1 MTETVVITGASAGIG
16 RATAELFG
24 RRGANVVLIARG
36 EDGLEAAADA
46 VRSAGGS
53 ALAVPTDVADFDAVE
68 RAAEQAEDRF
78 GPIDVWVNVAFTSVF
93 APFWEIKPD
102 EFRRVTEVS
111 YLGFVHGTMA
121 ALARMRPRDRGTIV
135 QVGSALGYRAI
146 PLQSAYCGAKHAV
159 NGFTES
165 VRCELLHE
173 GSKVRITVV
182 QMPAVNTPQFSW
194 VLSRLPRHPQPVP
207 PIYQPEV
214 AAQGVVFAADHADRK
229 EHWVGASTAGTI
241 LAQKFAAPVLDRYL
255 ARTGFDSQQT
265 SEPVEPGRPNNLW
278 QPVDQSPG
286 SDEGAHGV
294 FDDRAHARSAQLT
307 VTERVE
313 EAGATV
319 RRALGSLLDAARAR
333 TPQHPWSAA
342 TSQPTEAGALTAD
355 QPTRAADA
363 DGLASDADAR
373 PADAPATDAG
383 PPPVD
388 HAANLASH
396 GTSLSDPG
404 TSLADPDTAVTDH
417 DTSVTDIDPSLP
429 EPNVAAGVDEQ
440 APSVNRHS
448 FLDDIETP
456 LADQDGRSV
465 DYDAPVADED
475 SSWTDQGVVP
485 PTQVDVPPGQ
495 SVVPPTQADL
505 PPGQSTASATFPDDG
520 SAVDGTKPANGAEG
534 TVPLRLEDLSHERTD
549 ASPAEGYALPAE
561 GDGPPAEG
569 YASSNEGSAQ
579 AEGYPSAGEHAD
591 SGEQAYQEG
600 HAYPD
605 EHTDPAGQPSNQS

>member
-1 MTETVVITGASAGIG
+1 VTETVVITGASAGIG

-36 EDGLEAAADA
+36 EDGLRAAADA
-46 VRSAGGS
+46 VEAAGGS

-165 VRCELLHE
+165 VRTELLHE
-173 GSKVRITVV
+173 GSKVRITIV

-194 VLSRLPRHPQPVP
+194 VLSRLPRQPQPVP

-241 LAQKFAAPVLDRYL
+241 IAQKFAAPVLDRYL

-265 SEPVEPGRPNNLW
+265 DERAVPGRPNNLW
-278 QPVDQSPG
+278 QPVDQAPG

-294 FDDRAHARSAQLT
+294 FDNRAHGRSAQLT

-319 RRALGSLLDAARAR
+319 RRALGSLLGAARSRPA
-333 TPQHPWSAA
+333 QHPWSAA
-342 TSQPTEAGALTAD
+342 TSQQADSDALPASEWEAPPSGQDEPPSGQDDAPSGQDGSPSGLGNASAEPGNAPAAEQGTA
-355 QPTRAADA
+355 
-363 DGLASDADAR
+363 ASDAGAP
-373 PADAPATDAG
+373 PADHD
-383 PPPVD
+383 
-388 HAANLASH
+388 ANLADH
-396 GTSLSDPG
+396 D

-417 DTSVTDIDPSLP
+417 DTSVPTVDASLP
-429 EPNVAAGVDEQ
+429 EPNVVSVVDED
-440 APSVNRHS
+440 APSANRHS
-448 FLDDIETP
+448 FLDDIDSP
-456 LADQDGRSV
+456 LGEQDARSV
-465 DYDAPVADED
+465 GQDAPAPGAEPVEAWQ
-475 SSWTDQGVVP
+475 SGQGPVP
-485 PTQVDVPPGQ
+485 PTQIDVPPGHSAAPSTQ
-495 SVVPPTQADL
+495 DAAPPTGGPSPLDL
-505 PPGQSTASATFPDDG
+505 EGLSRDQPDAAQDQG
-520 SAVDGTKPANGAEG
+520 
-534 TVPLRLEDLSHERTD
+534 D
-549 ASPAEGYALPAE
+549 ASPGE
-561 GDGPPAEG
+561 
-569 YASSNEGSAQ
+569 SAP
-579 AEGYPSAGEHAD
+579 EAD
-591 SGEQAYQEG
+591 
-600 HAYPD
+600 
-605 EHTDPAGQPSNQS
+605 QPSERL

>member
-1 MTETVVITGASAGIG
+1 VTETVVITGASAGIG

-36 EDGLEAAADA
+36 EDGLAAAADA
-46 VRSAGGS
+46 VRSAGGT
-53 ALAVPTDVADFDAVE
+53 ALAVPADVADFDAVE

-241 LAQKFAAPVLDRYL
+241 MAQKFAAPVLDRYL

-265 SEPVEPGRPNNLW
+265 SERVEPGRPSNLW
-278 QPVDQSPG
+278 QPVDQPPG

-294 FDDRAHARSAQLT
+294 FDDRARARSAQLT

-319 RRALGSLLDAARAR
+319 RRALGSLFDAARAR

-342 TSQPTEAGALTAD
+342 TSQPTDAGALTAD
-355 QPTRAADA
+355 RQNGAADA
-363 DGLASDADAR
+363 D
-373 PADAPATDAG
+373 APASDAG

-388 HAANLASH
+388 HDANLAGH
-396 GTSLSDPG
+396 GPSRAEPD
-404 TSLADPDTAVTDH
+404 TSLADPDTAVTDHDTSVTDHDTSVTDHDTSVTDH

-429 EPNVAAGVDEQ
+429 EPNVASGVDEQ
-440 APSVNRHS
+440 APSANRHS
-448 FLDDIETP
+448 FLDDVQTP
-456 LADQDGRSV
+456 LADQDGRPAGQG
-465 DYDAPVADED
+465 APVTDED
-475 SSWTDQGVVP
+475 SSWTDHGVVP

-495 SVVPPTQADL
+495 RPAPASTQDDAPVAEGAD
-505 PPGQSTASATFPDDG
+505 
-520 SAVDGTKPANGAEG
+520 GAEG
-534 TVPLRLEDLSHERTD
+534 TAPLRLEDLSHERTD
-549 ASPAEGYALPAE
+549 ASQAE
-561 GDGPPAEG
+561 GDAAPNEDGGQPEG
-569 YASSNEGSAQ
+569 C
-579 AEGYPSAGEHAD
+579 PSAGERAD
-591 SGEQAYQEG
+591 S
-600 HAYPD
+600 D
-605 EHTDPAGQPSNQS
+605 EHTDAGEHADPAGQPSHQS

>member
-36 EDGLEAAADA
+36 EDGLAAAADA
-46 VRSAGGS
+46 VQSAGGS
-53 ALAVPTDVADFDAVE
+53 ALAVPADVADFDAVE

-111 YLGFVHGTMA
+111 YLGFVHGTMV
-121 ALARMRPRDRGTIV
+121 ALERMRPRDRGTIV

-241 LAQKFAAPVLDRYL
+241 MAQKFAAPVLDRYL

-265 SEPVEPGRPNNLW
+265 GERVEPGRPNNLW
-278 QPVDQSPG
+278 QPVDQPPG

-319 RRALGSLLDAARAR
+319 RRALGSLFDAARAR
-333 TPQHPWSAA
+333 APQHPWSAA
-342 TSQPTEAGALTAD
+342 TSQPTDAGALTAD
-355 QPTRAADA
+355 QPTRSADA
-363 DGLASDADAR
+363 DGLASDA
-373 PADAPATDAG
+373 PASNA
-383 PPPVD
+383 
-388 HAANLASH
+388 
-396 GTSLSDPG
+396 
-404 TSLADPDTAVTDH
+404 
-417 DTSVTDIDPSLP
+417 
-429 EPNVAAGVDEQ
+429 
-440 APSVNRHS
+440 
-448 FLDDIETP
+448 
-456 LADQDGRSV
+456 DGRRTPRRPT
-465 DYDAPVADED
+465 PVPRR
-475 SSWTDQGVVP
+475 WITP
-485 PTQVDVPPGQ
+485 PTWLATARAVGPGQ
-495 SVVPPTQADL
+495 LAGR
-505 PPGQSTASATFPDDG
+505 PGHRRDRPRHVRDRHRPLVA
-520 SAVDGTKPANGAEG
+520 GAE
-534 TVPLRLEDLSHERTD
+534 RRDRCRR
-549 ASPAEGYALPAE
+549 
-561 GDGPPAEG
+561 
-569 YASSNEGSAQ
+569 
-579 AEGYPSAGEHAD
+579 AGAV
-591 SGEQAYQEG
+591 G
-600 HAYPD
+600 
-605 EHTDPAGQPSNQS
+605 

>member
-1 MTETVVITGASAGIG
+1 VTETVVITGASAGIG

-36 EDGLEAAADA
+36 EDGLAAAADA
-46 VRSAGGS
+46 VQSAGGT
-53 ALAVPTDVADFDAVE
+53 ALAVPADVADFDAVE

-121 ALARMRPRDRGTIV
+121 ALERMRPRDRGTIV

-165 VRCELLHE
+165 VRTELLHE
-173 GSKVRITVV
+173 GSKVRITIV

-194 VLSRLPRHPQPVP
+194 VLSRLPRQPQPVP

-241 LAQKFAAPVLDRYL
+241 IAQKFAAPVLDRYL

-265 SEPVEPGRPNNLW
+265 DERVAPGRPNNLW
-278 QPVDQSPG
+278 HPVDQLPG

-294 FDDRAHARSAQLT
+294 FDNRAHTRSVQLT

-319 RRALGSLLDAARAR
+319 RRALGTLLDAARTRA
-333 TPQHPWSAA
+333 PQHPWSAA
-342 TSQPTEAGALTAD
+342 TSQQADSDALLASEQTT
-355 QPTRAADA
+355 PPSGH
-363 DGLASDADAR
+363 DGSPSGQDGSLSGLGNASPRQSGPASDAGA
-373 PADAPATDAG
+373 
-383 PPPVD
+383 PPVD
-388 HAANLASH
+388 HDANLANH
-396 GTSLSDPG
+396 D
-404 TSLADPDTAVTDH
+404 TSLADSGTAVTDH
-417 DTSVTDIDPSLP
+417 DTSVPTVDASLP
-429 EPNVAAGVDEQ
+429 EPAVVSGVDEE
-440 APSVNRHS
+440 APSANRHS

-456 LADQDGRSV
+456 LADQDARSAGQDV
-465 DYDAPVADED
+465 PGPGAEPEAAWQ
-475 SSWTDQGVVP
+475 SGQGAVP
-485 PTQVDVPPGQ
+485 PTQIDVPPGAGAAP
-495 SVVPPTQADL
+495 S
-505 PPGQSTASATFPDDG
+505 
-520 SAVDGTKPANGAEG
+520 AEG
-534 TVPLRLEDLSHERTD
+534 TAPPT
-549 ASPAEGYALPAE
+549 E
-561 GDGPPAEG
+561 GDGSRDKNDP
-569 YASSNEGSAQ
+569 SSAQ
-579 AEGYPSAGEHAD
+579 DAAPPTGGTAPLDLDGLSRDHADESRDRNNGQQDQREATQDRGDVSAGEPAHAAD
-591 SGEQAYQEG
+591 R
-600 HAYPD
+600 
-605 EHTDPAGQPSNQS
+605 PSNQQS